1 MVRSFGKVESDM
13 KRSIQDP
20 AAYRNPNELWNSKEY
35 ARLSAEFVRQTMP
48 QPGVDLTAMMEREAG
63 GTNVAAAMTLGSNHN
78 VIVDAEGNWISSLH
92 TGHGGAPGVFIDG
105 VRATGS
111 GVKAETM
118 GPGRRILAEVTGV
131 FVMRDGKP
139 WLSLGTPGFP
149 PQPVTEVLVNILDF
163 GMHPRD
169 AAAAPRFWAFLY
181 GQTERRFLRIE
192 SRISDE
198 VRQGMARSGI
208 AMEELGDYNWHT
220 GSMQIIWRG
229 DDGKLYGVSDPR
241 RLGLAAGH

>member
-1 MVRSFGKVESDM
+1 
-13 KRSIQDP
+13 
-20 AAYRNPNELWNSKEY
+20 
-35 ARLSAEFVRQTMP
+35 
-48 QPGVDLTAMMEREAG
+48 
-63 GTNVAAAMTLGSNHN
+63 MTLGSNHN

-92 TGHGGAPGVFIDG
+92 TGHGGAPGIFIDG

-131 FVMRDGKP
+131 FVMKDGKP

-163 GMHPRD
+163 GMHPKE
-169 AAAAPRFWAFLY
+169 AADAPRFWAFLY

-198 VRQGMARSGI
+198 VRRGMAKRGI

-241 RLGLAAGH
+241 RLGLAAGHGTQNKGGAP